1 MSMKKITIE
10 VPEWVSEE
18 EVRLIYRILTVN
30 REVLREI
37 LEEYGLLKIQEEFLR
52 EFLESEPDL
61 YSEEDVKR

>member
-1 MSMKKITIE
+1 MKKITIE

-18 EVRLIYRILTVN
+18 EVELVCRVLATRKEIL
-30 REVLREI
+30 RDI
-37 LEEYGLLKIQEEFLR
+37 LEEYGLLKLQEESLK

>member
-1 MSMKKITIE
+1 MKKITIE

-18 EVRLIYRILTVN
+18 EVELVCRVLATRKEIL
-30 REVLREI
+30 RDL
-37 LEEYGLLKIQEEFLR
+37 LEEYGLLKLQEESLK